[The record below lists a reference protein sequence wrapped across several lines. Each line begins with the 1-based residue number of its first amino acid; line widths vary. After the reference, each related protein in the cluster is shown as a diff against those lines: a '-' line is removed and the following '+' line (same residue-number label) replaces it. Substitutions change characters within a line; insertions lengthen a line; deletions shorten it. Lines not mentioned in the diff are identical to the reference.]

1 MGAVGLLYVGAVLA
15 INGLML
21 LGLVEAKSAA
31 PLNLFVGGLQV
42 LTPTFLIITS
52 GGDPNVILGA
62 SGIYLFGFTYLYVG
76 INLLAGLDG
85 TGLGWFSAFVAC
97 CAVVYAALNFGRFDD
112 PAFGVIWLVWA
123 ALWALFWV
131 VLGLGRE
138 SLSRFTGAV
147 ALVAGILTAAIPAFL
162 LLTGAWVEYTT
173 TWAIVIA
180 VAPWS
185 SSAPSTRGCAA
196 HLSPLSRRTSQRSRA
211 CRPRRPACRNP
222 GHAQGRRPPSPPP
235 PARPR
240 GEPRSLTG
248 PPERR
253 ARTLPDTGG
262 SPWRHTS
269 TAVPTAARGTC
280 GCRWGPPA
288 PRRTARPAERPRAG
302 SSRRHC
308 CPAPPPPS
316 PPPVSARRPA
326 GTRRR

>member
-42 LTPTFLIITS
+42 VTPTVLIIQS

-97 CAVVYAALNFGRFDD
+97 CAVVYAGLNFGRFDD

-123 ALWALFWV
+123 VLWALFWV

-162 LLTGAWVEYTT
+162 ILIGEWVEYTT

-180 VAPWS
+180 VATVVILGALFPRLRGP
-185 SSAPSTRGCAA
+185 APAARANVAAEPGVPATSTGV
-196 HLSPLSRRTSQRSRA
+196 P
-211 CRPRRPACRNP
+211 
-222 GHAQGRRPPSPPP
+222 
-235 PARPR
+235 
-240 GEPRSLTG
+240 EPRSRTG
-248 PPERR
+248 TVAPESTATSPPER
-253 ARTLPDTGG
+253 
-262 SPWRHTS
+262 
-269 TAVPTAARGTC
+269 
-280 GCRWGPPA
+280 
-288 PRRTARPAERPRAG
+288 
-302 SSRRHC
+302 
-308 CPAPPPPS
+308 
-316 PPPVSARRPA
+316 
-326 GTRRR
+326 